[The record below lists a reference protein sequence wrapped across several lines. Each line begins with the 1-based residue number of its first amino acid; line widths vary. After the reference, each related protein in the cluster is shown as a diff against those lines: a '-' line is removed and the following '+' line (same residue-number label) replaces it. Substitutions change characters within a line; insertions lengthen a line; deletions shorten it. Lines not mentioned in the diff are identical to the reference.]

1 MRLRLVAVGN
11 RMPAWVDAGFA
22 EYARRFPPHLPLSLT
37 EIAPGARTKGA
48 DVTRVL
54 GDECQRCLK
63 AVGDAHLIAL
73 ERRGRPI
80 DTDGM
85 AVALEEW
92 LQQGRDVAFLIG
104 GPEGLAPDCLQRA
117 ERQWSLSALTLPH
130 AMVRVLLAEQ
140 LYRAFSILQN
150 LPYHRGA

>member
-37 EIAPGARTKGA
+37 EIAPGARTKGM
-48 DVTRVL
+48 DVARIAA
-54 GDECQRCLK
+54 DECQRCLK
-63 AVGDAHLIAL
+63 AVGDARLIAL

-80 DTDGM
+80 DTEGM
-85 AVALEEW
+85 AAALGEW

-104 GPEGLAPDCLQRA
+104 GPEGLAADCLARA

-140 LYRAFSILQN
+140 LYRALSILQN